1 MRDEEDDLAD
11 RIHDSSTTG
20 GVTNYNKSRGCSGE
34 VFGKNIYIY
43 IYLGKKLI
51 NLLEK
56 SPQTSHTYSTL
67 RSLHATVT
75 THKAGGLCVYACV
88 CVWMPGSRIMF
99 CELKCIF
106 EQFSYF
112 LHHVKVREIKN

>member
-1 MRDEEDDLAD
+1 LRDEDDLAD
-11 RIHDSSTTG
+11 PIHDSSTTG

-34 VFGKNIYIY
+34 VFGKYIYIY
-43 IYLGKKLI
+43 IYLGKKFI

-75 THKAGGLCVYACV
+75 THKAGGLVTKSKAFTV
-88 CVWMPGSRIMF
+88 G
-99 CELKCIF
+99 
-106 EQFSYF
+106 
-112 LHHVKVREIKN
+112 